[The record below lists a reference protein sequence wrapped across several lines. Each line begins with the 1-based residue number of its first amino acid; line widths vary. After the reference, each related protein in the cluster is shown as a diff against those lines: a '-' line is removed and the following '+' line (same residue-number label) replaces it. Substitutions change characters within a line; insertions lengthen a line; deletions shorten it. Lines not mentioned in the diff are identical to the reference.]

1 MSSQCFMW
9 LGHIFCRKGILDP
22 KKLLV
27 MDVID
32 FAAMS
37 DTDDLPLAAASPATG
52 RTKSGRTSFKKE
64 LTQRYGS
71 KFRDPYN
78 SEVLMGELMPLEKA
92 FGILAICMFGPNL
105 PTEKHRHADRLQV
118 WKNAAK
124 YALNMN
130 SIKVVSEWRDQKAL
144 ALVVHMQGLLTTAL
158 VCVRTDLPNSAR
170 LFGQQTVF
178 SGSEPRK
185 RSCTW
190 ALARLSPSWSS
201 KYLRSEC
208 I

>member
-1 MSSQCFMW
+1 MW

-22 KKLLV
+22 KKLPV

-37 DTDDLPLAAASPATG
+37 DTDDLPVASPATG
-52 RTKSGRTSFKKE
+52 QTKSGRASFKNN
-64 LTQRYGS
+64 LTKRYCS
-71 KFRDPYN
+71 IYRDPDN
-78 SEVLMGELMPLEKA
+78 SEVLMGKLMTLGKA

-118 WKNAAK
+118 WRNAAK
-124 YALNMN
+124 YALNMD
-130 SIKVVSEWRDQKAL
+130 SIKVVLEWRDQKAL
-144 ALVVHMQGLLTTAL
+144 VIYMQGLLTTAL

-178 SGSEPRK
+178 SGIRAPETQLHLGLGPTESVMEQ
-185 RSCTW
+185 
-190 ALARLSPSWSS
+190 
-201 KYLRSEC
+201 
-208 I
+208 

>member
-1 MSSQCFMW
+1 MW

-22 KKLLV
+22 KKLPV

-37 DTDDLPLAAASPATG
+37 DTDDLPLAMASPATG
-52 RTKSGRTSFKKE
+52 QTKSGRASFKNE
-64 LTQRYGS
+64 LTKRYGS
-71 KFRDPYN
+71 KYRDPDD
-78 SEVLMGELMPLEKA
+78 SEVLMGELMPLGKA

-105 PTEKHRHADRLQV
+105 PTEKHWHADRLQV

-130 SIKVVSEWRDQKAL
+130 SIKVVLEWSDQKAL
-144 ALVVHMQGLLTTAL
+144 VIYMQGLLTTAL
-158 VCVRTDLPNSAR
+158 VCVRTDLPSSAH

-178 SGSEPRK
+178 SEIRAQETQLHLGLGPTESVMEQ
-185 RSCTW
+185 
-190 ALARLSPSWSS
+190 
-201 KYLRSEC
+201 
-208 I
+208 